1 MRCFWFAGRLFI
13 VVDIVVRLSELHDFF
28 GAYFHQD
35 WVTEYGAAEQVID
48 AFLADSDPEDLKL
61 VQQELGFLLEQR
73 KSERELKEY
82 LLKELSCYYS
92 YWNEW
97 ESGEAWLC
105 HIAKKLGSKI

>member
-1 MRCFWFAGRLFI
+1 MRCFWFVGRLFI

-35 WVTEYGAAEQVID
+35 WVIEYGAAEQVID

-61 VQQELGFLLEQR
+61 IQQELGFLLEQR

-82 LLKELSCYYS
+82 LLKELSCYYC